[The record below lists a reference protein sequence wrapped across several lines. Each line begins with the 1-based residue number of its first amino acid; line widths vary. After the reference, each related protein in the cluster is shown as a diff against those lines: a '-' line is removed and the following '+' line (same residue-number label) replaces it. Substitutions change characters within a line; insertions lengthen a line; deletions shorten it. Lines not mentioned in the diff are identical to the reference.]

1 MSRSFLQESN
11 NLLIVDSQNI
21 AFRWL
26 GVSEWGHKLAGTISS
41 LAVSY
46 NAKKVIVLGDGRSK
60 WRTTCLPSYKANRKE
75 KREASSE
82 EEQQKWEH
90 FMQEYQKAIEIIKSQ
105 YTYLRFADAEADD
118 IAAYICKYKSDLFS
132 HTWLVSTDKDWDL
145 LISPK
150 VSRFSYIKQNE
161 VTWDNWSEY
170 YSITP
175 EEYISMKVLMGD
187 KGDNVPGV
195 PGIGEKRAQ
204 SLIKEYG
211 SAFDIHDSIPLPGKL
226 KYIQALNESKE
237 LLLTNYMLMDL
248 LTYCDDALEGHTDE
262 INEVFE
268 NEIIDDPY

>member
-1 MSRSFLQESN
+1 MSKAFIEKPD

-26 GVSEWGHKLAGTISS
+26 GYSDWGHKLAGTISS
-41 LAVSY
+41 LSVSY
-46 NAKKVIVLGDGRSK
+46 NAKQVVVLGDGRSK

-75 KREASSE
+75 KREAYSE
-82 EEQQKWEH
+82 EEKQKWDH
-90 FMQEYQKAIEIIKSQ
+90 FMQEYQKAVEIIKSQ

-132 HTWLVSTDKDWDL
+132 HIWLVSTDKDWDL

-161 VTWDNWSEY
+161 VTLDTWDQY
-170 YSITP
+170 YSV
-175 EEYISMKVLMGD
+175 EQEDYISMKVLMGD

-204 SLIKEYG
+204 ALIRQYG
-211 SAFDIHDSIPLPGKL
+211 SAFDIHDSLPLPGTL
-226 KYIQALNESKE
+226 KYIQALNESKD
-237 LLLTNYMLMDL
+237 LLLTNYTLMDL
-248 LTYCDDALEGHTDE
+248 LTYCDEALEGHTDE
-262 INEVFE
+262 IDEVFE
-268 NEIIDDPY
+268 NEIDDDPY